1 MTNQATNS
9 AKPEKVKGKKHHG
22 CLISLLVAVVILG
35 VAVIIVFHVPQKI
48 GLVKSP
54 AEKMYTQPNDPDK
67 AALIVD
73 NLAGSGLD
81 MQGVEVYVM
90 PVKGT
95 DDNTAFIVL
104 DASKG
109 FNFNTSGSTDPVS
122 DFIALA
128 AQAQQQGINRAAV
141 VYYDEQGK
149 ALMTLTVATA
159 DMTAYTQGKITDK
172 QLMEKV
178 DIHANN
184 LIGLIGDFSSA
195 FK

>member
-1 MTNQATNS
+1 MTNQATTI
-9 AKPEKVKGKKHHG
+9 AKPEKVKGKKRHG
-22 CLISLLVAVVILG
+22 CLIALLVVVVILG
-35 VAVIIVFHVPQKI
+35 VAAIIIFRVPQKI

-54 AEKMYTQPNDPDK
+54 AEKMYIQPNDPDK

-81 MQGVEVYVM
+81 MEGVEVYVM
-90 PVKGT
+90 P
-95 DDNTAFIVL
+95 
-104 DASKG
+104 G
-109 FNFNTSGSTDPVS
+109 FSFNTSGSTDPVS
-122 DFIALA
+122 SFIALA

-141 VYYDEQGK
+141 VYYDAQGK

-159 DMTAYTQGKITDK
+159 DMAAYTQGKITDK

-178 DIHANN
+178 DITAND